1 MDIWELTLGY
11 VSTGI
16 SKRKILLTVY
26 ELGLAGATCQ
36 SIVIP
41 GVPLNLWLAQE
52 KE

>member
-1 MDIWELTLGY
+1 LGY

-16 SKRKILLTVY
+16 SNRKILLTVK

-41 GVPLNLWLAQE
+41 GVPRNLCLAGE